1 MAEKREKNKEKEA
14 SYRLAYTM
22 INDALRK
29 DCPLQAITIEESILA
44 DRLWSTLNCGR
55 PPKEKIGSL
64 GQALDQW
71 HPERLDK
78 NGNPISANRNAVLF
92 DQEMDDICYLIRH
105 WWNERNVLLHGIVK
119 SPQGEGP
126 KVNADD
132 FRPRAYMAALA
143 GLYLANKVKNWVA
156 KKTPPKETTPLA
168 KEEGKEGC
176 VR

>member
-1 MAEKREKNKEKEA
+1 MMEKREKNKDKEA
-14 SYRLAYTM
+14 SYRLAYAM

-44 DRLWSTLNCGR
+44 DRLWSTLNCDR
-55 PPKEKIGSL
+55 TPKEKIGSL

-71 HPERLDK
+71 RPERLDK
-78 NGNPISANRNAVLF
+78 NGNPIPANRNAALF

-126 KVNADD
+126 KVGADD

-143 GLYLANKVKNWVA
+143 GLYLSNKVKNWVSKKVRA
-156 KKTPPKETTPLA
+156 KAGTSIA
-168 KEEGKEGC
+168 ND
-176 VR
+176 